1 MNYKDAE
8 KFVLSCIDASA
19 YSKDVCDY
27 SAWIAQRTNLPL
39 KLLHTI
45 EHRSQPAVTDYS
57 GAIGLGASEELLNE
71 LTLAEQ
77 QHSKLLIQQGE
88 VMLKAA
94 RHSVIDFG
102 VTEVITRQR
111 HGSLP
116 EALVALESQIHVLV
130 LGLRGESHECDDVG
144 VGAQLEST
152 IRALHK
158 PILVVN
164 GAFTEPHKIMLAYD
178 DSEGAKKAL
187 SMISEGPLFHHIP
200 CHIVYVGD
208 DTDHNQAMLRRAAEQ
223 LLAVNIET
231 TTAIVQ
237 GTAESALTSYQ
248 SHNEIDL
255 TVMGAYS
262 HNIVRDFLLGSFT
275 AKMLAKTRKPLLLL
289 R

>member
-1 MNYKDAE
+1 MNYKDTE

-27 SAWIAQRTNLPL
+27 SAWIAKRTNLPL

-45 EHRSQPAVTDYS
+45 EHNSQPAVSDYS

-71 LTLAEQ
+71 LTNAEQ

-94 RHSVIDFG
+94 RQSAIDSG
-102 VTEVITRQR
+102 VSDVITRQR

-116 EALVALESQIHVLV
+116 EALVELESQIHVLV
-130 LGLRGESHECDDVG
+130 LGLRGESHESDDAG

-164 GAFTEPHKIMLAYD
+164 GEFTEPQKIMLAYD

-187 SMISEGPLFHHIP
+187 SMIVEGPLFHHIP

-208 DTDHNQAMLRRAAEQ
+208 DTEQNQTMLQQAAEE
-223 LLAVNIET
+223 LSAVNIDT

-237 GTAESALTSYQ
+237 GTAESALTRYQ
-248 SHNEIDL
+248 SQNNIDL
-255 TVMGAYS
+255 MVMGAYG
-262 HNIVRDFLLGSFT
+262 HNILRDFLLGSFT